1 MEQNK
6 TPFECRVKNMSNLL
20 QILLACNSIAWE
32 LAFSRFL
39 KALCY
44 RLWCSMVASVP
55 GPVFC
60 QCGGLHGRLPCSHS
74 SSHGLSWRLQ
84 LQAWLWSRNVSSHKC
99 LICGSVDF
107 CLASLFVISRNASF
121 PLRIFGNFIETCWLP

>member
-20 QILLACNSIAWE
+20 QVLLACNNIARKQ
-32 LAFSRFL
+32 AFSRFL
-39 KALCY
+39 KALCC
-44 RLWCSMVASVP
+44 RLQCSMAASTP
-55 GPVFC
+55 RPVFC
-60 QCGGLHGRLPCSHS
+60 QCGGLCSRLPCSHS

-84 LQAWLWSRNVSSHKC
+84 LQAWLWSRNISSHKC

-107 CLASLFVISRNASF
+107 CLAFLFVISCKASF